1 MLVEIVAE
9 VLEQLRLVLSEVYG
23 LQTIAAEMF
32 FFRPFILLV
41 VLGITAGVVSVIV
54 NLQQL
59 EFNTEATVHAIF
71 PGIVAGAVFL
81 GIEKI
86 NVGAAVVGVFVVA
99 ALTWNTWRKTEQ
111 TSHSSGKSHAEAG
124 TAIILTSFFAVGVVL
139 SLKKGDMSG
148 QLEALM
154 YGRLLEVTDERAVQ
168 SIIACLIALCALG
181 FTWRR
186 QIFVAFDRDG
196 ARVSGINIFAI
207 DFVANMAIAAVVIAG
222 ASAIGT
228 LLVIGYLIVPG
239 AVGKMLC
246 SHTRTMCIV
255 SMFVGVLGG
264 YAGMLFMNLPSSHP
278 ISPQGTVALSV
289 VGIFFV
295 SLGVRAIFRGI
306 SKHTK
311 IRRIEA

>member
-154 YGRLLEVTDERAVQ
+154 FGRLLEVTDERAVQ

-239 AVGKMLC
+239 KVEKMLC